1 MPSFRGHK
9 RSRMTGGRV
18 LTLSGSK
25 ITLRVVGDDRVPG
38 NGQKQPVVY
47 VCAVCG
53 TTKKATVPP
62 VCHGIPMDRA
72 YEPGSPQSR

>member
-1 MPSFRGHK
+1 
-9 RSRMTGGRV
+9 MTANRA

-38 NGQKQPVVY
+38 NGQKQPVAY

-53 TTKKATVPP
+53 KTKNATVPP

-72 YEPGSPQSR
+72 